1 MLAQTLGHLVTPK
14 IWRKISSFA
23 TGNMSG
29 NELHHTVIHGPFK
42 GPSLIENFLHD
53 ASNIILKTVP
63 PNSSPCGNLSKCRQ
77 LNGFESKFIEKVTAA
92 PTNQSLSRQR
102 LTSGQE
108 ISVPQ
113 GMNMAMV
120 NFLGMAG
127 NREGFQRPQRREV
140 LTRSHFPCRVSI
152 LNTEHFCILERMA
165 KCTLNRLTSVF
176 LLKLLL
182 EVKSLSKPPKKSD
195 LLDKVSKKRKTSAP
209 LIPGMPY
216 LNPSHT
222 DTHLTYTHPMDNHY
236 CPIQGRVFRCGFQ
249 GASPT
254 VRPFGAIKVDETK
267 LVRKCSQPM
276 LGLDLNGAKKTS
288 PTRSDVNPTVGGRP
302 QSPHRVIASEL
313 LSENSPSWG
322 NLDMAE
328 GKTKSVAFTCGWVG
342 FSYRHLRDACGIL
355 HPNESHPQNS
365 FQWIICRIG
374 ICAENALS
382 SRYCSLWPML
392 WLHL

>member
-1 MLAQTLGHLVTPK
+1 MKYIYIH
-14 IWRKISSFA
+14 I
-23 TGNMSG
+23 
-29 NELHHTVIHGPFK
+29 IHGPLQ
-42 GPSLIENFLHD
+42 GS
-53 ASNIILKTVP
+53 IINWEFCMMLQTTFWKLC
-63 PNSSPCGNLSKCRQ
+63 PNSSPSGCSDPSVANSMDLNPNSSRKSLQ
-77 LNGFESKFIEKVTAA
+77 LLRTKACPVSVWLRARKYLYLKAWRWPCSTSWGWLETGKVSNARKGERSW
-92 PTNQSLSRQR
+92 PVH
-102 LTSGQE
+102 
-108 ISVPQ
+108 I
-113 GMNMAMV
+113 
-120 NFLGMAG
+120 FLA
-127 NREGFQRPQRREV
+127 GFQFCSED
-140 LTRSHFPCRVSI
+140 
-152 LNTEHFCILERMA
+152 FCILERMA

-176 LLKLLL
+176 ILKLLL
-182 EVKSLSKPPKKSD
+182 EVKSLSKPPKKGD
-195 LLDKVSKKRKTSAP
+195 LLDKVPPPQKKKNLHLWSLSNFCHLP
-209 LIPGMPY
+209 EMPY

-288 PTRSDVNPTVGGRP
+288 PTWSDVNPTVGGRP
-302 QSPHRVIASEL
+302 QSPHCVIASEL

-328 GKTKSVAFTCGWVG
+328 GKTKSVAFTIIYLWLSRL
-342 FSYRHLRDACGIL
+342 FISSSACGIL

-374 ICAENALS
+374 ICAKNALS